1 MVSIKESYC
10 RFPRGRARVCPYQ
23 LEEQTLSL
31 CMVCKVREITS
42 QQDLIIKQNKAV
54 ITILNQIRDLL
65 KEGKDVEAASRLNGT
80 KTVNSQK
87 WGRER
92 C

>member
-1 MVSIKESYC
+1 MASLKESYC

-23 LEEQTLSL
+23 LEEQTLNL
-31 CMVCKVREITS
+31 CMVCKAREITS

-65 KEGKDVEAASRLNGT
+65 KEGKEADAASRLGDT
-80 KTVNSQK
+80 KRLITKSS
-87 WGRER
+87 
-92 C
+92 

>member
-1 MVSIKESYC
+1 MGLVSIKESYC
-10 RFPRGRARVCPYQ
+10 RFPRGRARICPYQ

-31 CMVCKVREITS
+31 CMVCKAREITS

-65 KEGKDVEAASRLNGT
+65 QGEGETKGKAQKEEA
-80 KTVNSQK
+80 
-87 WGRER
+87 
-92 C
+92 

>member
-1 MVSIKESYC
+1 MASKGESYC

-42 QQDLIIKQNKAV
+42 QQDLIIKQNKAL

-65 KEGKDVEAASRLNGT
+65 QTRKEV
-80 KTVNSQK
+80 
-87 WGRER
+87 
-92 C
+92 

>member
-10 RFPRGRARVCPYQ
+10 RFPRVRARICPYQ

-65 KEGKDVEAASRLNGT
+65 KEGKDVEAASRLGGT
-80 KTVNSQK
+80 KTVNSQI
-87 WGRER
+87 
-92 C
+92 